1 MPMNILKKFHA
12 DIHIFKTL
20 HMQKIIFADILFMNI
35 GIRQIE
41 PQDSAAI
48 TQLSD
53 QLGYALTEEQIT
65 KNIHAVLSNEDHD
78 AFVAVYENKVVGWI
92 GVAHTIMIEM
102 TPYCEINGLVID
114 EKYRGKGIGR
124 SLIERAK
131 QWGKE
136 KGDTTIRLRCN
147 VKRKETHLFYQ
158 HLGFIETKEQKNFE
172 INI

>member
-1 MPMNILKKFHA
+1 M
-12 DIHIFKTL
+12 DIE
-20 HMQKIIFADILFMNI
+20 
-35 GIRQIE
+35 IRQIR
-41 PQDSAAI
+41 PQDSTEI
-48 TQLSD
+48 TQLSR
-53 QLGYALTEEQIT
+53 QLGYLLSEDQIT
-65 KNIHAVLSNEDHD
+65 KNIQTVLSNKDHD
-78 AFVAVYENKVVGWI
+78 AFVAIHENKVVGWI

-114 EKYRGKGIGR
+114 EKHRGKGIGKL
-124 SLIERAK
+124 LIERAK

-136 KGDTTIRLRCN
+136 KGNTTIRLRCN